1 MLQAK
6 KLVVLQKYVTT
17 GTDGSY
23 CVYFNAT
30 AEEQTIDTA
39 DYTKAID
46 VTSGAV
52 TESTTLP
59 AVVAAKS
66 FVILKK

>member
-1 MLQAK
+1 MIT
-6 KLVVLQKYVTT
+6 KYVTT
-17 GTDGSY
+17 GTDASY

-30 AEEQTIDTA
+30 AEGQTIDTTG
-39 DYTKAID
+39 YSKFVD

-59 AVVAAKS
+59 ATVAAKN